1 MFLKKKLNKDAK
13 NFYRENK
20 VKDSFISR
28 IKSKISKKNVEK
40 EKKISFLKLLSFSDW
55 IDKLIMVI
63 GLIAALGAAVVYP
76 FMFLLYGEVAK
87 TLVNYGKENISSDNS
102 HLSTFFNM
110 GSTDFS
116 LNLTST
122 KIKTIEDKCGVENQG
137 QQEYDDKINE
147 IVRYYVLLGFITLF
161 LEYLAHVT
169 WNSASERQIKKM
181 RNKLYE
187 TIIRQDMSF
196 FDKASSGEL
205 NSVLNSN
212 IESVKVGIS
221 FKVSD
226 FTCMLSRGIA
236 CTIMAL
242 VKAWKFTIIFFALI
256 PLMILSTALMVVLV
270 RKHTIEEFKAYGKA
284 GGIAQE
290 ALSSIRTVLAFGLT
304 KNSINNYSKNLDDA
318 EKMAKKKGIISGIF
332 SGLSGGLLTFC
343 FGVGIIYGV
352 YLYRLDCIKYNPG
365 AIIQS
370 FFLVITSTFSIGQ
383 ALPYLKELA
392 EAKGSAI
399 KIFEILETKSK
410 IDAFDSK
417 GQKLS
422 KINGE
427 IEFKDVHFSY
437 PTRPEAKILKGL
449 SLRIPAGK
457 TVALVGSSGGGKSTV
472 ISLLQKFYLPDSG
485 QISLD
490 GHTLDELDLNWFR
503 NQVALVSQEPILFT
517 SSIRENIRLGRLDAS
532 NAEIE
537 EAAKNANAHDFIMK
551 TTKNYETLVGERGSQ
566 LSGGQKQRISIARAL
581 IRNPKILLLDEATS
595 ALDYESERI
604 VQEALDKAK
613 IGRTTIIIA
622 HRLSTIR
629 NADIIAYISNGQL
642 AEIGTHDQLMES
654 KGFYYNLV
662 QSQTQNSIDK
672 AIDSGPIHKENDSE
686 STSDLES
693 NEENDKFEMRSIKSE
708 VSINEKNERKKKKKF
723 RPKKLFYYEKKLLKL
738 QKPEL
743 VWIILGVVASMCVGV
758 VFPLT
763 GLVFS
768 NIYTVFQGPWDSQ
781 IKESLKYMGILFG
794 IGLANLIAN
803 MSYNYFISFAGA
815 RLTRRIRVNMFES
828 MMRQEIG
835 YHDLDENRSSILA
848 TQLSTTAPF
857 CKGLTSDKFG
867 ILAQGIAGMGFSV
880 IFGFVINWK
889 LTLVMLVFVP
899 ITFSSGII
907 VGRSSTSNKVKGKSS
922 DEEGGRITI
931 ETIENIKTVISL
943 GREKH
948 FINEFNEVFEKRIKK
963 TLIMFHVAAFFYGLM
978 NSILFFIQ
986 AAGFSFG
993 YYLIKT
999 DGLATADL
1007 YKIYASI
1014 TFSSMILGRAFST
1027 LPDQKKSQS
1036 AAKKAFKIIDRK
1048 SKIDALSEDGLK
1060 PSNIVGNIRFE
1071 NVYFRYPTRPHIK
1084 ILNGFNLEIKNGHSN
1099 ALVGPSG
1106 CGKST
1111 TVSLLLRFYDVES
1124 GAVYIDDIDIR
1135 KLNVNWLR
1143 SKIGLVSQEPILFSS
1158 SILEN
1163 IQMGNIERESI
1174 SINEVISVAKDANI
1188 HDKIQSLPE
1197 KYDTLV
1203 GSKGGQLSGGEKQR
1217 VAIARALIRNPRIL
1231 LLDEATSALD
1241 NQSELV
1247 VQDALDKAQVGR
1259 TCIVIAHRLSTI
1271 QNSNKI
1277 SVVKDGIVLEEGT
1290 HSELMQN
1297 KQFYFNLQNQTKK

>member
-1 MFLKKKLNKDAK
+1 MFFKKKKVKPED
-13 NFYRENK
+13 RENEK
-20 VKDSFISR
+20 EVNSFVDK
-28 IKSKISKKNVEK
+28 IKSKLSKKNVEK
-40 EKKISFLKLLSFSDW
+40 EKKISFFKLLSFSDW
-55 IDKLIMVI
+55 IDRLIMIV
-63 GLIAALGAAVVYP
+63 GLAAALGAAVVYP
-76 FMFLLYGEVAK
+76 FMFYLYGEVAK
-87 TLVNYGKENISSDNS
+87 TLVNYGRDKNNSQNLNSSTNLVFNS
-102 HLSTFFNM
+102 TS
-110 GSTDFS
+110 GSI
-116 LNLTST
+116 NV
-122 KIKTIEDKCGVENQG
+122 IEDRCEVENKEQKD
-137 QQEYDDKINE
+137 YDNKISE
-147 IVRYYVLLGFITLF
+147 IVNYYVLLGFVTLF

-169 WNSASERQIKKM
+169 WNSASERQINKL

-187 TIIRQDMSF
+187 TIVRQDMSF
-196 FDKASSGEL
+196 FDQASSGEL

-212 IESVKVGIS
+212 IESIKVGIS

-226 FTCMLSRGIA
+226 FVCMLSRGIA

-242 VKAWKFTIIFFALI
+242 VKAWKFTIVFFALI
-256 PLMILSTALMVVLV
+256 PFMILSTALMVVSV
-270 RKHTIEEFKAYGKA
+270 RKYTVAEFKAYGTA

-304 KNSINNYSKNLDDA
+304 KNSISNYAKNLDDA
-318 EKMAKKKGIISGIF
+318 EKMAKKKGFVSGIF
-332 SGLSGGLLTFC
+332 GGLSGGLLTFC

-352 YLYRLDCIKYNPG
+352 YLYRLDCIEYNPG

-399 KIFEILETKSK
+399 KVFEILETKSK
-410 IDAFDSK
+410 IDAFDSN

-422 KINGE
+422 QLNGE

-472 ISLLQKFYLPDSG
+472 ISLLQKFYLPESG
-485 QISLD
+485 HISLD
-490 GHTLDELDLNWFR
+490 GHQINELNLCWFR
-503 NQVALVSQEPILFT
+503 EQMALVSQEPILFT
-517 SSIRENIRLGRLDAS
+517 STIKENIRLGRLDAS
-532 NAEIE
+532 DAEIE
-537 EAAKNANAHDFIMK
+537 EAAKNANAHNFIMN
-551 TTKNYETLVGERGSQ
+551 TTKKYETLVGERGSQ
-566 LSGGQKQRISIARAL
+566 LSGGQKQRIAIARAL

-642 AEIGTHDQLMES
+642 MEIGTHDQLIES
-654 KGFYYNLV
+654 KGFYYDLV
-662 QSQTQNSIDK
+662 QSQTQNPINKVVETGTKSKKIDSDLSSDFDSDDENEEMKRRKSLASIDDK
-672 AIDSGPIHKENDSE
+672 KEG
-686 STSDLES
+686 
-693 NEENDKFEMRSIKSE
+693 
-708 VSINEKNERKKKKKF
+708 KKKKKF
-723 RPKKLFYYEKKLLKL
+723 RPKKIFYYEKKLLKL

-743 VWIILGVVASMCVGV
+743 IWIILGVLGSMCVGI

-768 NIYTVFQGPWDSQ
+768 NIYNVFQSPWDDQ

-794 IGLANLIAN
+794 IALANLIAN
-803 MSYNYFISFAGA
+803 LAYNYSISLAGA
-815 RLTRRIRVNMFES
+815 RLTRRVRVHMFES

-835 YHDLDENRSSILA
+835 FHDLDENRSSILA
-848 TQLSTTAPF
+848 TQLSMTAPF
-857 CKGLTSDKFG
+857 CKGLSSDKLG
-867 ILAQGIAGMGFSV
+867 ILSQGIAGIGFSV
-880 IFGFVINWK
+880 VFGLVVNWK
-889 LTLVMLVFVP
+889 LALVMLIFVP
-899 ITFSSGII
+899 ITFTSGII

-922 DEEGGRITI
+922 NEEGGRITI

-948 FINEFNEVFEKRIKK
+948 FITEFNGVFEKRIKK
-963 TLIMFHVAAFFYGLM
+963 TLLMFHVTALFYGIM
-978 NSILFFIQ
+978 NSLLFFIQ
-986 AAGFSFG
+986 ATGFSFG
-993 YYLIKT
+993 YYLIKN
-999 DGLATADL
+999 DGLKTADL

-1014 TFSSMILGRAFST
+1014 TFSSIILGRAFAT

-1036 AAKKAFKIIDRK
+1036 AAKTAFKIINRK
-1048 SKIDALSEDGLK
+1048 SKIDALSEEGLK
-1060 PSNIVGNIRFE
+1060 PSSIVGNIRFE
-1071 NVYFRYPTRPHIK
+1071 NVYFRYPTRPQIK
-1084 ILNGFNLEIKNGHSN
+1084 ILNGFNLEIKNGQTN

-1111 TVSLLLRFYDVES
+1111 TISLLLRFYDVES
-1124 GAVYIDDIDIR
+1124 GVVYLDDIDIR
-1135 KLNVNWLR
+1135 KLNINWLR
-1143 SKIGLVSQEPILFSS
+1143 SKIGLVSQEPTLFNT

-1163 IQMGNIERESI
+1163 IKMGDIERDSI
-1174 SINEVISVAKDANI
+1174 NINEVISAATDANI
-1188 HDKIQSLPE
+1188 HDKIQNLPE
-1197 KYDTLV
+1197 KYDTSV

-1241 NQSELV
+1241 NQSEHI

-1290 HSELMQN
+1290 HSDLMQK
-1297 KQFYFNLQNQTKK
+1297 KQFYFNLQNQTKKN